1 MARNGSTGVL
11 LAGTKVLHKLHEAN
25 VLLEP
30 EAKSK
35 VDMSQKLKQFGT
47 ASRK

>member
-1 MARNGSTGVL
+1 ML
-11 LAGTKVLHKLHEAN
+11 LSGTKVLHKLHEAN

-35 VDMSQKLKQFGT
+35 DDMRPKVETVWHCKQKMT
-47 ASRK
+47 S